1 MTSRHGGARSR
12 NRSPGS
18 SSSSAS
24 ASPSSVPALNFTLY
38 GAPAPRSAH
47 RTSSGAAKAKP
58 RRRCTKPTPPPPASP
73 MSSCSTVD
81 LRLDLSSVTGEDAE
95 TIICD
100 ESQVYYSEE
109 GVTDA
114 LHGDALFELS
124 SNTGERSYINSNQK
138 VSEEGISKEHSSED
152 SCVRKTQ
159 ASEACNIENEDNTL
173 INSSSNNHRSLGS
186 EQDIE
191 NQSCSDIEP
200 SSQGF
205 SYLTEESYSDSA
217 RSCVSNSS
225 SYCTISEYS
234 TDSYSSSNNTS
245 NVSSPSRNSNIPH
258 NYSNKLNMSKSINKD
273 IPNREV
279 PSMKIGN
286 GAKSF
291 SSPRKRLSNHAS
303 ERYAIKV
310 QNENYFI
317 QEGEGD
323 RNKRTT
329 QQSSIEI
336 VSICSK
342 DVELEIKK
350 CPDESLK
357 SYLTDCIEGQCKN
370 DNSSSKTGEREVFC
384 SAIKK
389 PSFQQSKEKNDKD
402 VSNDSN
408 CRVVRFQADGSQDE
422 SEGLNSSPEF
432 HDYFSFSKGHETP
445 SEEWTIEEET
455 TDEMCLYCARNV
467 NTCVCLPNGN
477 DYEQYDGELTNR
489 SITVSDFGTPSATC
503 SRRGSKIDYQCSETA
518 LGGGASAQTSSVGEC
533 SRSTISSGLNS
544 RSTGN
549 SVSSTSFEDDRNLKE
564 RAFNTCDKYVRC
576 LGVNVEMRRHAY
588 SAPIR
593 TRAPNRVRS
602 SSVLTCDCNSGR
614 RTRFLLERLES
625 GYFSDVPVP
634 DIPLSAGEVMEAVL
648 YARQLVCVLER
659 ALDRALS
666 FGTCCDNNY
675 SSSRKTTSRSS
686 NVRERKRSNSLSPN
700 FLRRCDDAK
709 PEVIGSYKD
718 NGIDDVETGTDV
730 RRTRLDNSLQ
740 SEVQTC
746 TDRHRHH
753 HKDSCCVPL
762 LSLSPEELQKQR
774 SLLKPAADRRLHD
787 AVAKVLDMADI
798 LKSAITRRRNV
809 VDPSDEITCGTNRS
823 ISEWSLEES

>member
-1 MTSRHGGARSR
+1 VFLFLVATHDDIASWWGQIPQ
-12 NRSPGS
+12 RSPGS

-73 MSSCSTVD
+73 TSSCSTVD
-81 LRLDLSSVTGEDAE
+81 LRLDLSSVTGEDAA

-100 ESQVYYSEE
+100 GSQVYYSEE

-114 LHGDALFELS
+114 LHGDALFDLS

-173 INSSSNNHRSLGS
+173 INSSSNNHRSLCS
-186 EQDIE
+186 EQDNE

-205 SYLTEESYSDSA
+205 SYLTEENYSDSA

-279 PSMKIGN
+279 PSKKIGN

-291 SSPRKRLSNHAS
+291 SSPRKSN
-303 ERYAIKV
+303 R
-310 QNENYFI
+310 
-317 QEGEGD
+317 
-323 RNKRTT
+323 
-329 QQSSIEI
+329 
-336 VSICSK
+336 
-342 DVELEIKK
+342 
-350 CPDESLK
+350 
-357 SYLTDCIEGQCKN
+357 CI
-370 DNSSSKTGEREVFC
+370 
-384 SAIKK
+384 
-389 PSFQQSKEKNDKD
+389 
-402 VSNDSN
+402 
-408 CRVVRFQADGSQDE
+408 VRFQADGEVRSQDE
-422 SEGLNSSPEF
+422 SEALNSSPEF
-432 HDYFSFSKGHETP
+432 HDYFSLSKGHETP

-455 TDEMCLYCARNV
+455 TDEMCLYCARNI
-467 NTCVCLPNGN
+467 NTCVCLPNEN

-503 SRRGSKIDYQCSETA
+503 SRRGSKIDDQCSETA
-518 LGGGASAQTSSVGEC
+518 LEERTSAQTMSSVDEC

-549 SVSSTSFEDDRNLKE
+549 SVSSTLFEDDRNLKE

-576 LGVNVEMRRHAY
+576 LGVNVEVRRHAY

-700 FLRRCDDAK
+700 FLRRCDGAK